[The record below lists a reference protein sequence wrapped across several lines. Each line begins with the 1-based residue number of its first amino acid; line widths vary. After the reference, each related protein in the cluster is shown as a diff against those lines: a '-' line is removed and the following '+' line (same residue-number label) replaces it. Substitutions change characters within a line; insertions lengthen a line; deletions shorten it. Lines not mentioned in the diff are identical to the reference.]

1 MRRVHWTEGED
12 ATVEAL
18 QERASRYREDA
29 YAVIHEHT
37 RFAPDI
43 EIAARPTL
51 ERALLQLKL
60 AERLEDMAGII
71 EMKDDQ

>member
-12 ATVEAL
+12 ATVDAL
-18 QERASRYREDA
+18 QARANRLREDA
-29 YAVIHEHT
+29 YSTIHEHT

-51 ERALLQLKL
+51 ERALLKIQL

-71 EMKDDQ
+71 EGKDF